1 MTINIMKK
9 TKNIKHKK
17 HRKTRKRRGGNV
29 KANQM
34 VKDNFRNMFMNS
46 FSKMQTAMKTN
57 NEPQLQKAITTLING
72 LKSNQLGINTLIPV
86 TTNYIPISKQ
96 TYSSSTTP
104 IIAFVPSLAILF
116 HHIPNFELQKIFIQ
130 QFIQNKGNINL
141 KSYTKNIT
149 PLSSAIDLKQMTLI
163 NYLLQQG
170 ADINVLTD
178 EQRNELNMIL
188 TPSTKQQ
195 LPSEK
200 KLDLSIIL
208 NPLDYDYNNEPT
220 FWRKLFSEGKMIEI
234 RNNLQNM
241 IMNDANI
248 LSISGGEMQEMWS
261 VCKINKTII
270 PSYYVPSKNE
280 PYMSFG
286 NLIYDQNMDFSYY
299 NILLCATLLV
309 YGIISDKMSGED
321 YDLIFK
327 GGKAT
332 QLVLSGIEN
341 IDEYKTEDIDVLVM
355 QKPSIPYNSQNIQNL
370 SGHVAHFVKW
380 FLQIPNSP
388 FNISVL
394 EPNPENKRANPYIY
408 KLSYIKQTKK
418 RDYKRQIMVD
428 DFKPFSDID
437 FKETPENIKP
447 FFDASTEYVF
457 SIPELKT
464 KVLFKCPNLGSLLDE
479 KLHYYAKY
487 KKIIQDNKPIN
498 EEGLTIEECE
508 RLLEKFKR
516 SILAM
521 NRGLQKQ
528 RFGELSPEELR
539 NKETKSIQNRLEK
552 IGIVDET
559 LKVSIINDFL

>member
-1 MTINIMKK
+1 MKK
-9 TKNIKHKK
+9 TKNIKYKK

-29 KANQM
+29 KANQI
-34 VKDNFRNMFMNS
+34 VKDNFRNMFMSS
-46 FSKMQTAMKTN
+46 FSKMQTAIKTN
-57 NEPQLQKAITTLING
+57 NEAQLQKAITTFTNG

-116 HHIPNFELQKIFIQ
+116 YNIPNFELQKIFID
-130 QFIQNKGNINL
+130 QFMQNKGNINL

-149 PLSSAIDLKQMTLI
+149 PLSSAIEIQQPSLI
-163 NYLLQQG
+163 NYLMQQG

-178 EQRNELNMIL
+178 EQRNELNKIL
-188 TPSTKQQ
+188 TPPIINLQV
-195 LPSEK
+195 PPEK
-200 KLDLSIIL
+200 KLELQTPL
-208 NPLDYDYNNEPT
+208 NPLDYDHNTEPL
-220 FWRKLFSEGKMIEI
+220 FWRKLFSEGEMVEI
-234 RNNLQNM
+234 RNNLQSM

-248 LSISGGEMQEMWS
+248 LPVSGGDMQEMWS

-270 PSYYVPSKNE
+270 PSYYVPTKNE

-309 YGIISDKMSGED
+309 YGIISDKMSGQD

-355 QKPSIPYNSQNIQNL
+355 QKPDIPYNSQNIQNL
-370 SGHVAHFVKW
+370 SGHVAYFVKW

-388 FNISVL
+388 FNISLL

-447 FFDASTEYVF
+447 FFDTSTEYVF
-457 SIPELKT
+457 NIPELKT

-479 KLHYYAKY
+479 KLYYYAKY
-487 KKIIQDNKPIN
+487 KKIIQDNKPVN

-508 RLLEKFKR
+508 RFLEKFKR
-516 SILAM
+516 AILAM

-528 RFGELSPEELR
+528 RFGELSPDELR
-539 NKETKSIQNRLEK
+539 NKETKSIQSRLGK

-559 LKVSIINDFL
+559 LKISIVNDFL

>member
-1 MTINIMKK
+1 MKK
-9 TKNIKHKK
+9 TKTNKHKK
-17 HRKTRKRRGGNV
+17 HRKTRKRRGGGNV
-29 KANQM
+29 KTNQII
-34 VKDNFRNMFMNS
+34 KDNFRNMFMSS
-46 FSKMQTAMKTN
+46 FSKMQTAIKTN
-57 NEPQLQKAITTLING
+57 NEAQLQKAITTFTNG

-104 IIAFVPSLAILF
+104 IVAFVPPLAILF
-116 HHIPNFELQKIFIQ
+116 YNIPNFELQKIFIQ
-130 QFIQNKGNINL
+130 QFMQNKGNINL

-149 PLSSAIDLKQMTLI
+149 PLSSAIEIQQPSLI
-163 NYLLQQG
+163 NYLMQQG

-178 EQRNELNMIL
+178 EQRNELNKIL
-188 TPSTKQQ
+188 TPPTKLQ
-195 LPSEK
+195 LSPEK
-200 KLDLSIIL
+200 KLELPTAL
-208 NPLDYDYNNEPT
+208 NPLDYDHNTEPL
-220 FWRKLFSEGKMIEI
+220 FWRKLFSEGEMIEI
-234 RNNLQNM
+234 RNNLQSM
-241 IMNDANI
+241 IMHDANI
-248 LSISGGEMQEMWS
+248 LPVSGGEMQEMWS

-270 PSYYVPSKNE
+270 PSYYVPAKNE

-309 YGIISDKMSGED
+309 YGIISDKMVGQD

-355 QKPSIPYNSQNIQNL
+355 QKPEILYNSQNIQNL
-370 SGHVAHFVKW
+370 SGHVANFVKW

-388 FNISVL
+388 FNISLL

-418 RDYKRQIMVD
+418 RDYKRQMMVD

-479 KLHYYAKY
+479 KLYYYAKY
-487 KKIIQDNKPIN
+487 KKIIQDNKPVP

-508 RLLEKFKR
+508 RFLEKFKR
-516 SILAM
+516 AILAM
-521 NRGLQKQ
+521 NKGLQKQ
-528 RFGELSPEELR
+528 RFGELSPEELK
-539 NKETKSIQNRLEK
+539 NKETKSIQIRLEK
-552 IGIVDET
+552 IGVDEA
-559 LKVSIINDFL
+559 LKLSIMNDFL